1 VENEKSHTP
10 TGESTAVIGEKGNTR
25 LRFLLQELRSIAEEK
40 QSQFILTAIDEETKK
55 LASGCFYLAVLG
67 QSKRG
72 KSTFINALLGEEILP
87 AGVIP
92 VTGVA
97 TLVRYGTERLFRVVF
112 EDTRC
117 SVIERDSLG
126 EYIAENL
133 NPNNEKGVRYV
144 EIFYPLDLL
153 REGLVL
159 IDTPGIGSVFLH
171 NTETT
176 QSFIPKVDAAI
187 FVFSSDPII
196 TQAECDF
203 LNEVTKHV
211 DRLFF
216 VLNKID
222 LLHARDLQDVLS
234 FSQRILAE
242 KLPERTFTIH
252 PVSSRNALIGKRS
265 EDRALLRESNILEIE
280 EIVRSFLAQ
289 HGEAVLMKRSQE
301 RARRLIAEMR
311 YLFELEKKAIE
322 TPLLEL
328 QAKTKMFEEKAA
340 SLRKERGLSP
350 YTLQGQ
356 IDSLRQWISQE
367 MERFAR
373 ATSQALKDR
382 VHQSAETGNV
392 RSYRDRVRLETG
404 HLGEEL
410 VARIQQWRNQ
420 VEPEIVD
427 RYQKIIDEYVNGV
440 NAFIVSI
447 HELSR
452 ELFDVPIGQFSFV
465 EPLAWK
471 RTFYYRVEDEP
482 VFLELDWMSVASKVL
497 PKAYLRRKMITG
509 LLAFIDDKITRN
521 CNNLKYEYSYSM
533 EEHART
539 FQSELDRTMDAVVA
553 KIQDVLRGTSRW
565 KKEREADADQI
576 RRTLCARLNRIH
588 ELEVSIPE
596 KQ

>member
-1 VENEKSHTP
+1 MIKERGS
-10 TGESTAVIGEKGNTR
+10 TR
-25 LRFLLQELRSIAEEK
+25 LLFVLQELRSIAEEK
-40 QSQFILTAIDEETKK
+40 QSHFILMAIDEEIKK
-55 LASGCFYLAVLG
+55 LTSGCFYLAVLG

-92 VTGVA
+92 VTAVV
-97 TLVRYGTERLFRVVF
+97 TLVRYGSQKVFQVVF
-112 EDTRC
+112 EDNRHLA
-117 SVIERDSLG
+117 IEPGSLAD
-126 EYIAENL
+126 YISERL
-133 NPNNEKGVRYV
+133 NPQNEKGVRYV
-144 EIFYPLDLL
+144 EIFYPIDLL
-153 REGLVL
+153 QEGLVL
-159 IDTPGIGSVFLH
+159 IDTPGTGSVFLH

-203 LNEVTKHV
+203 LSEVTQHV

-222 LLHARDLQDVLS
+222 LLRPHELQDVLS
-234 FSQRILAE
+234 FSQRILSE
-242 KLPERTFTIH
+242 KLPERAFTIH
-252 PVSSRNALIGKRS
+252 PVSSRNALIAKRS
-265 EDRALLRESNILEIE
+265 EDRTILRESNVLQMEN
-280 EIVRSFLAQ
+280 IVRSFLAQ
-289 HGEAVLMKRSQE
+289 HGDAVLMKRSEE
-301 RARRLIAEMR
+301 RVRQLLAEMR
-311 YLFELEKKAIE
+311 YLFELERKAIE
-322 TPLLEL
+322 TPLLDLE
-328 QAKTKMFEEKAA
+328 AKTKLFEERAA
-340 SLRKERGLSP
+340 ALRKERGLTP
-350 YTLQGQ
+350 YTLRGQ
-356 IDSLRQWISQE
+356 TDSLKGWIDEEMGRCAQTTREALEDRARQP
-367 MERFAR
+367 
-373 ATSQALKDR
+373 
-382 VHQSAETGNV
+382 AETGNV

-410 VARIQQWRNQ
+410 VTRIQQWRSG
-420 VEPEIVD
+420 VEPEIVE

-452 ELFDVPIGQFSFV
+452 ELFDIPISQFSFV

-482 VFLELDWMSVASKVL
+482 VFLELDWMNMASKVL
-497 PKAYLRRKMITG
+497 PKAYLRRKLATA

-539 FQSELDRTMDAVVA
+539 FQAELDGTMDAVVA
-553 KIQDVLRGTSRW
+553 KIHDVLLRTSHW

-576 RRTLCARLNRIH
+576 LQPLRGRLDSIDK
-588 ELEVSIPE
+588 LEVSLLE